1 VVRPGVDAIDCT
13 APVLNQDDT
22 RDEARPLP
30 GPLQFRSASLQNG
43 AMYDW
48 ADLKFF
54 LATARA
60 GSTLAAARQ
69 LGVNQTTVARRISA
83 LEAALSVRLFDRN
96 RQGYRVSEA
105 GAAILDHAERM
116 ADEAE
121 TLERLCAQRSRNL
134 SGVVR
139 VTTTESIANTLLTPL
154 LTEFME
160 LHPQIDV
167 EVIAGAR
174 RLDLSRGEADIA
186 IRAGP
191 MPTEA
196 GITVRKLADDR
207 WSLFCSRAYAA
218 KYGAPRSPEDLN
230 QHIIIGSQ
238 GFLTK
243 LAPFM
248 WLASTARSA
257 RVRMAGNTI
266 ANALAA
272 IRAGQGVGPLPCAVK
287 LFEGAD
293 LIECFA
299 LPPFE
304 LGYYLVS
311 RTDIRDLPHMKAF
324 TQFIVSH
331 APALKRVLEGVSTG
345 DRR

>member
-1 VVRPGVDAIDCT
+1 
-13 APVLNQDDT
+13 
-22 RDEARPLP
+22 
-30 GPLQFRSASLQNG
+30 
-43 AMYDW
+43 MYDW
-48 ADLKFF
+48 TDVRFF

-83 LEAALSVRLFDRN
+83 LESALSVRLFDRN
-96 RQGYRVSEA
+96 QRGYRVSEA
-105 GAAILDHAERM
+105 GAAILDHAERI
-116 ADEAE
+116 AHEAE
-121 TLERLCAQRSRNL
+121 SLERVCAQRSRNL

-167 EVIAGAR
+167 EVIAGPG
-174 RLDLSRGEADIA
+174 RLDLARGEADIA
-186 IRAGP
+186 IRAGR
-191 MPTEA
+191 MPPEA

-218 KYGAPRSPEDLN
+218 KHGAPKSPAELN
-230 QHIIIGSQ
+230 DHVIIGSQ
-238 GFLTK
+238 GFLTQ
-243 LAPFM
+243 LDPFI
-248 WLASTARSA
+248 WLARIAPSA

-272 IRAGQGVGPLPCAVK
+272 ILAGQGVGPLPCAVK
-287 LFEGAD
+287 AFEGAD

-304 LGYYLVS
+304 LGYYLLT
-311 RTDIRDLPHMKAF
+311 RTDIRDLPHIRAF

-331 APALKRVLEGVSTG
+331 APVLKRVLEGSSTR
-345 DRR
+345 DEAA

>member
-1 VVRPGVDAIDCT
+1 
-13 APVLNQDDT
+13 
-22 RDEARPLP
+22 
-30 GPLQFRSASLQNG
+30 
-43 AMYDW
+43 MYDW
-48 ADLKFF
+48 ADVKFF

-96 RQGYRVSEA
+96 REGYRVSQA
-105 GAAILDHAERM
+105 GTAILEHAGRM

-121 TLERLCAQRSRNL
+121 ALQRLCAQRSRNL

-139 VTTTESIANTLLTPL
+139 VTTSESIANTVLTPL

-160 LHPQIDV
+160 LHPHINV
-167 EVIAGAR
+167 EVITGAG
-174 RLDLSRGEADIA
+174 RLDLSRGEADVA
-186 IRAGP
+186 IRAGR

-218 KYGAPRSPEDLN
+218 KYGAPESPEDLN
-230 QHIIIGSQ
+230 QHVIIGSQ

-243 LAPFM
+243 LDPFI
-248 WLASTARSA
+248 WLATTAPSA
-257 RVRMAGNTI
+257 AIRMAANTI
-266 ANALAA
+266 PNALAA
-272 IRAGQGVGPLPCAVK
+272 IRAGQGVGPLPCAVRA
-287 LFEGAD
+287 FEGAD

-299 LPPFE
+299 LPSFQ
-304 LGYYLVS
+304 LGYYLLA

-331 APALKRVLEGVSTG
+331 APVLKRVLEGSSIP
-345 DRR
+345 DRG

>member
-1 VVRPGVDAIDCT
+1 
-13 APVLNQDDT
+13 
-22 RDEARPLP
+22 
-30 GPLQFRSASLQNG
+30 
-43 AMYDW
+43 MYDW
-48 ADLKFF
+48 SDVKFF

-96 RQGYRVSEA
+96 RQGYRVNEA
-105 GAAILDHAERM
+105 GAAILEHAGRM

-160 LHPQIDV
+160 LHPHIDV
-167 EVIAGAR
+167 EVIADAR
-174 RLDLSRGEADIA
+174 SLDLARGEADIA
-186 IRAGP
+186 IRAGR
-191 MPTEA
+191 MPTGA

-218 KYGAPRSPEDLN
+218 KYGAPKSPEDLN
-230 QHIIIGSQ
+230 KHVIIGSQ
-238 GFLTK
+238 GFLAR
-243 LAPFM
+243 LDPFV
-248 WLASTARSA
+248 WLANTAPSA
-257 RVRMAGNTI
+257 RIRMAGNTI

-287 LFEGAD
+287 AFEGAD
-293 LIECFA
+293 LIECFG
-299 LPPFE
+299 LPSFE
-304 LGYYLVS
+304 LGYYLLA
-311 RTDIRDLPHMKAF
+311 RTDIRDLPHVKAF
-324 TQFIVSH
+324 TQFIVSR
-331 APALKRVLEGVSTG
+331 APTLKRVLEGSSTR
-345 DRR
+345 DEAA